1 MKKIITPLEE
11 YQIEKLKVGEPVLLS
26 GTIYTARDQAHKRLT
41 EAINRSRELPI
52 DLKGAV
58 IYYCGP
64 TKIPKGEIIGTSTSL
79 ECHGEHSRTIGT
91 STSLECH
98 GEHSRT
104 IGSCGPTT
112 SSRMDAFTP
121 ILLKAGL
128 KGMIGKGDRSEEVI
142 TAIKRY
148 RAVYFLTYAGCGALL
163 AKYIK
168 KAKPVAYK
176 ALGPEAIY
184 KLEVKD
190 FPLIVGID
198 AKGMNIYKKSKVK
211 IKKARRLWFV

>member
-1 MKKIITPLEE
+1 MKKINTPLDKRQFATLKAGEE
-11 YQIEKLKVGEPVLLS
+11 VLLS
-26 GTIYTARDQAHKRLT
+26 GMIYTARDQAHKRLT

-64 TKIPKGEIIGTSTSL
+64 TKTPKGEI
-79 ECHGEHSRTIGT
+79 
-91 STSLECH
+91 
-98 GEHSRT
+98 

-198 AKGMNIYKKSKVK
+198 VKGMNIYKK
-211 IKKARRLWFV
+211 